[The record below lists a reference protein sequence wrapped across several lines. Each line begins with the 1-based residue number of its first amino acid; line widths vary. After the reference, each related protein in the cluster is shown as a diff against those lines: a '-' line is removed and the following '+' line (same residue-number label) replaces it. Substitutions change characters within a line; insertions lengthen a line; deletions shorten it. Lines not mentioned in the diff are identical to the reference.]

1 MLSFHL
7 YINGIL
13 IIVPIDNCCHPRW
26 GRSILGICRS
36 KGLNMFSGFLTHKIF
51 FNSFFGLGLFDKGTS
66 LETSKSF
73 LSSNS
78 SLELGEACSVA
89 ADCGDPQVLWIL
101 LWRCKIRLLMILND
115 TQALIFSMLRY
126 LDYNCDNTNLFS
138 SGVLLRAQAC
148 SFCRILSLDRAL

>member
-1 MLSFHL
+1 MWIKILSFHL
-7 YINGIL
+7 NITGI
-13 IIVPIDNCCHPRW
+13 VVIDNWCHPRW
-26 GRSILGICRS
+26 RRSILGICRS
-36 KGLNMFSGFLTHKIF
+36 KGLNMFSGFFTHKIF

-78 SLELGEACSVA
+78 TLELGEACSVA

-101 LWRCKIRLLMILND
+101 LWRYPKWGFWIVMWL
-115 TQALIFSMLRY
+115 SS
-126 LDYNCDNTNLFS
+126 DYNCDNTNLSS

-148 SFCRILSLDRAL
+148 ALCRILSLDCAL